1 MDTRWIIY
9 LDLDG
14 TLLNSQLQVSGRVR
28 RALRE
33 LPLGV
38 EVVLASGR
46 PAASCR
52 RLAEEL
58 LAEPGFLIA
67 SNGGAIVH
75 CAEGVPIHHTCF
87 SEEVIGT
94 VVSVAEDWPVT
105 LCVYHPTQWYADSR
119 GAPPETR
126 SGSKPTY
133 VANLAEFYA
142 GAIKLLI
149 IGDPDVIRDLQPL
162 VSATEGVTAF
172 VSYPDYLEVM
182 PAAVSKA
189 AAAKLVA
196 SKLDCGVPFRE
207 MAIGDGLG
215 DVPLLQAVDCSVAVA
230 NAVPEAK
237 RAAHYISPSND
248 EDGVAVTIDALV
260 GGEPEAMQLL
270 DAGGRTR

>member
-28 RALRE
+28 RALRD
-33 LPLGV
+33 LPPDV

-58 LAEPGFLIA
+58 LADPLYLIA
-67 SNGGAIVH
+67 SNGGAIID
-75 CAEGVPIHHTCF
+75 CAKGKPIHHACF
-87 SEEVIGT
+87 SEETVGT
-94 VVSVAEDWPVT
+94 VAAFAESRPVT
-105 LCVYHPTQWYADSR
+105 LCVYHPTQWYADGR
-119 GAPPETR
+119 GTALATR

-133 VANLAEFYA
+133 VANLEEFYA
-142 GAIKLLI
+142 GAVKLLMV
-149 IGDPDVIRDLQPL
+149 GDPDVIRDLQPL

-196 SKLDCGVPFRE
+196 SRLETGAPFRE
-207 MAIGDGLG
+207 MAVGDGLG

-237 RAAHYISPSND
+237 RAAHYISPSNND
-248 EDGVAVTIDALV
+248 DGVAVTIDALV
-260 GGEPEAMQLL
+260 RGEPEAMRLL